1 MSSTPYVKKSDKEVL
16 RNLNWDLSNLYFY
29 IDYLNNS
36 LDHYSNKKWLYNWTH
51 SFRKKQIDEIRETI
65 PEVYK
70 HINEV
75 KASIAQ
81 IKARMNKNIEDH
93 INRNLY
99 NNDNNEYYNTYYNS
113 YNETSNEDDYEYNY
127 NTYDDYDNDN
137 DNYYVEE
144 NIKYNEIDNNE
155 EGENEG
161 EDYRYNPETGAF
173 E

>member
-1 MSSTPYVKKSDKEVL
+1 MSSTPYVMKSDKEVL

-75 KASIAQ
+75 KASIAE

-93 INRNLY
+93 INKRLY
-99 NNDNNEYYNTYYNS
+99 SDNNDYYNTYYNS
-113 YNETSNEDDYEYNY
+113 YNESFNEDEYEYNEYDY
-127 NTYDDYDNDN
+127 NDGYYSEDD
-137 DNYYVEE
+137 VGA
-144 NIKYNEIDNNE
+144 YNEAVNNKE
-155 EGENEG
+155 DENEG

>member
-36 LDHYSNKKWLYNWTH
+36 LDHYSNKKWLYNWTY

-75 KASIAQ
+75 KASIAE

-93 INRNLY
+93 TNKRLY
-99 NNDNNEYYNTYYNS
+99 SGDNNEYYNTYYNL
-113 YNETSNEDDYEYNY
+113 YNEPSNEDEYEYN
-127 NTYDDYDNDN
+127 DYDYNDG
-137 DNYYVEE
+137 YYSEDDVGV
-144 NIKYNEIDNNE
+144 YNEAVHNKEDDNE
-155 EGENEG
+155 E